1 MQVDNLIL
9 EKELGEG
16 AFGKV
21 FLTKIEGDNDIYAT
35 KIYDRDIIEKTPD
48 LERYMKSEISILNRL
63 NHPNIV
69 KFRDAKKTKKHYYLV
84 MEYCNGGEL
93 GKALEKY
100 QKKFGK
106 PFSEEIVQYLMR
118 QIMSAFNY
126 LHSKSI
132 MHRDIK
138 LENILIKYNNEA
150 DKENLNLLKAQV
162 KIIDF
167 GFACILNSPNVLKE
181 SIVGNPMNMDPL
193 ILKKLNS
200 NGRIRR
206 LGYDIKVDI
215 WSLGSICYEMLI
227 GRSAFDSE
235 DMDELVDKIEKGLYN
250 VPTNLSKE
258 VVSFING
265 MLQYDPKRRLTCAQL
280 VNHPFLT
287 TNINYLHKIDLN
299 QVSNKIKQNQLQIN
313 TKKNN
318 TIWAI
323 FNKDD
328 ENKLMQI
335 GQLPVIP
342 EEKSNGPVQ
351 NQNSFNQPQDNVV
364 RSNSLPEKNPMQ
376 GFNMSNNFPFQNINN
391 FNYSHNF
398 NNNFG
403 QMNNN
408 QNFGAFLPPRNENP
422 IYINQKFANESNYVC
437 SQGIYDFKLK

>member
-21 FLTKIEGDNDIYAT
+21 FLTRIEGDNDIYAT
-35 KIYDRDIIEKTPD
+35 KIYDREVIEKTPD

-193 ILKKLNS
+193 IL
-200 NGRIRR
+200 I
-206 LGYDIKVDI
+206 
-215 WSLGSICYEMLI
+215 
-227 GRSAFDSE
+227 
-235 DMDELVDKIEKGLYN
+235 
-250 VPTNLSKE
+250 
-258 VVSFING
+258 
-265 MLQYDPKRRLTCAQL
+265 
-280 VNHPFLT
+280 
-287 TNINYLHKIDLN
+287 
-299 QVSNKIKQNQLQIN
+299 
-313 TKKNN
+313 
-318 TIWAI
+318 
-323 FNKDD
+323 
-328 ENKLMQI
+328 
-335 GQLPVIP
+335 
-342 EEKSNGPVQ
+342 
-351 NQNSFNQPQDNVV
+351 
-364 RSNSLPEKNPMQ
+364 
-376 GFNMSNNFPFQNINN
+376 
-391 FNYSHNF
+391 
-398 NNNFG
+398 
-403 QMNNN
+403 
-408 QNFGAFLPPRNENP
+408 
-422 IYINQKFANESNYVC
+422 
-437 SQGIYDFKLK
+437 

>member
-69 KFRDAKKTKKHYYLV
+69 KFRDAKKTKKHFYLV

-258 VVSFING
+258 VISFINC
-265 MLQYDPKRRLTCAQL
+265 MLQYDPESRLTCDQL
-280 VNHPFLT
+280 INHQFLT
-287 TNINYLHKIDLN
+287 TDVNYLHKIALN
-299 QVSNKIKQNQLQIN
+299 KVSKVSNKIIP
-313 TKKNN
+313 KKNN
-318 TIWAI
+318 TIWSI
-323 FNKDD
+323 FNEED
-328 ENKLMQI
+328 ENKLIQI

-342 EEKSNGPVQ
+342 EEKSNVPVQ
-351 NQNSFNQPQDNVV
+351 NNNSFNPPLTKEMKDN
-364 RSNSLPEKNPMQ
+364 SFPDKDQ
-376 GFNMSNNFPFQNINN
+376 IKGFNTTNNSQFQNTNN
-391 FNYSHNF
+391 INF
-398 NNNFG
+398 NNNSSKF
-403 QMNNN
+403 NND
-408 QNFGAFLPPRNENP
+408 QNFGVFLPFRGR
-422 IYINQKFANESNYVC
+422 KSNLY
-437 SQGIYDFKLK
+437 L

>member
-69 KFRDAKKTKKHYYLV
+69 KFRDAKKTKKHFYLV

-138 LENILIKYNNEA
+138 LENILIKYNNET

-265 MLQYDPKRRLTCAQL
+265 ML
-280 VNHPFLT
+280 
-287 TNINYLHKIDLN
+287 
-299 QVSNKIKQNQLQIN
+299 
-313 TKKNN
+313 
-318 TIWAI
+318 
-323 FNKDD
+323 
-328 ENKLMQI
+328 
-335 GQLPVIP
+335 
-342 EEKSNGPVQ
+342 
-351 NQNSFNQPQDNVV
+351 
-364 RSNSLPEKNPMQ
+364 
-376 GFNMSNNFPFQNINN
+376 
-391 FNYSHNF
+391 
-398 NNNFG
+398 
-403 QMNNN
+403 
-408 QNFGAFLPPRNENP
+408 
-422 IYINQKFANESNYVC
+422 
-437 SQGIYDFKLK
+437 

>member
-69 KFRDAKKTKKHYYLV
+69 KFRDAKKTKKHFYLV

-227 GRSAFDSE
+227 GRSAFDAE
-235 DMDELVDKIEKGLYN
+235 DMEELVDKIESGKYQI
-250 VPTNLSKE
+250 PTNLSKE
-258 VVSFING
+258 VISFING
-265 MLQYDPKRRLTCAQL
+265 MLQYDSKNRMNCEQL
-280 VNHPFLT
+280 SKHPFLT
-287 TNINYLHKIDLN
+287 KDVKDFQHIDMKKVEKKVEGDKLN
-299 QVSNKIKQNQLQIN
+299 VDFKRNK
-313 TKKNN
+313 

-323 FNKDD
+323 FNEDD
-328 ENKLMQI
+328 EEKLI
-335 GQLPVIP
+335 NIDG
-342 EEKSNGPVQ
+342 
-351 NQNSFNQPQDNVV
+351 NQNSNGLMLPSKGIPDNPT
-364 RSNSLPEKNPMQ
+364 N
-376 GFNMSNNFPFQNINN
+376 QNIEQVPQEGKEG
-391 FNYSHNF
+391 FHTGLS
-398 NNNFG
+398 
-403 QMNNN
+403 
-408 QNFGAFLPPRNENP
+408 GALFDN
-422 IYINQKFANESNYVC
+422 
-437 SQGIYDFKLK
+437 